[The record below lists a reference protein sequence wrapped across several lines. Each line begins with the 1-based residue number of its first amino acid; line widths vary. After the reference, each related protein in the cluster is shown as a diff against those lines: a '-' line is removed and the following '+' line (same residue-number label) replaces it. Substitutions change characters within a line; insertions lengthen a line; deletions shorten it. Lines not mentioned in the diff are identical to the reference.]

1 MEMDQ
6 IQVDMESFINNGQS
20 AKELTVNTLLNLGH
34 ITPEIASDFLDNYQ
48 IILVK
53 PSWYKRWVDNV
64 FKKEKEGW
72 VMKIVKF

>member
-1 MEMDQ
+1 MDQ

-34 ITPEIASDFLDNYQ
+34 ITPETASEFLDNYQ